1 MKRLMPNLSIHQ
13 RVLLGVYVVVLLFAM
28 AGGISILTAG
38 RSSAGLKAVSSDRY
52 PALKEASQLSQTFDA
67 LGEVLYSAA
76 NLGDTDKLNQAGDLS
91 KQFRTALTSLKG
103 RQGADVDQLD
113 AIQAEFDNNVRMGL
127 EIANSMIA
135 GKLDQVQSVMERY
148 AASTQQ
154 MKGMLSSYLETSEKG
169 FEGSLQS
176 MSSGLNKARSVM
188 IWALLATMV
197 IGALIAWSLARSI
210 VGPIMRVS
218 EAIDEIA
225 QGRGDLTRRIDRGSN
240 DELGQLA
247 RHFNTLLDKLHEIIG
262 QVATVSADISQ
273 STETIA
279 RQNSQMAD
287 GAQNQSAQALKIAAA
302 MEEMNATVSEVSKN
316 SAVAAD
322 SAREAMNIATKG
334 GDVVQQT
341 INGMKVLAERVTQS
355 ANTIHQLGAN
365 TDKIGEIVLVIDEIA
380 DQTNLLALNA
390 AIEAARA
397 GDQGRGFSVVADE
410 VRKLAERTT
419 QATKEIA
426 TMISAIQKE
435 TNSVVEMMNASR
447 AEAEKETTLVNE
459 SGEALSN
466 IIEVIS
472 SVTDMVEQIAT
483 AAREQA
489 IATDEIT
496 TNIEGIATVTEETSK
511 GVQQSAEAG
520 QQLNRMAS
528 DLKSVVGQFRLR
540 ERGAAVQ
547 GMAGPGTPGHGHEA
561 GPGGEA
567 HELAEPSAPVEA
579 PGPAREVAA

>member
-1 MKRLMPNLSIHQ
+1 MSSPMPNLSIHQ
-13 RVLLGVYVVVLLFAM
+13 RVLLGVYAVILVFAV

-38 RSSAGLKAVSSDRY
+38 RSVEGLKNVAAQDY
-52 PALKEASQLSQTFDA
+52 PALKQAAQLSQSFDE
-67 LGEVLYSAA
+67 LGDVLYTAA
-76 NLGDTDKLNQAGDLS
+76 NLGDTDKLTRA
-91 KQFRTALTSLKG
+91 TAVATRIRANLDALKEYP
-103 RQGADVDQLD
+103 GADTARL
-113 AIQAEFDNNVRMGL
+113 ALIAGRFDENLAMGI
-127 EIANSMIA
+127 EIANGMIA
-135 GKLDQVQSVMERY
+135 GRIEEIQPRMEPY
-148 AASTQQ
+148 AASTRD
-154 MKGMLSSYLETSEKG
+154 MKAMLEQYLAGAESH
-169 FEGSLQS
+169 FEGGLAD
-176 MSSGLNKARSVM
+176 MRSGLTTARWVM
-188 IWALLATMV
+188 IWALIGTLV
-197 IGALIAWSLARSI
+197 IGTAVAWRLSRTI
-210 VGPIMRVS
+210 VGPIRHVS
-218 EAIDEIA
+218 EAIREIA
-225 QGRGDLTRRIDRGSN
+225 RGRGDLTRRLADGRG
-240 DELGQLA
+240 DELGELSA
-247 RHFNTLLDKLHEIIG
+247 HFNNLLDKLHEIIG
-262 QVATVSADISQ
+262 QVAGASMDISQ
-273 STETIA
+273 ATETIA
-279 RQNSQMAD
+279 RQNAHMAD

-322 SAREAMNIATKG
+322 SARQAMTIATKG

-341 INGMKVLAERVTQS
+341 INGMQVLAERVTQS

-435 TNSVVEMMNASR
+435 TNCVVEMMNASR

-520 QQLNRMAS
+520 QQLNRMAT
-528 DLKSVVGQFRLR
+528 DLKAVVGQFRLR
-540 ERGAAVQ
+540 QAAQ
-547 GMAGPGTPGHGHEA
+547 AGPTESGGIAHEA
-561 GPGGEA
+561 
-567 HELAEPSAPVEA
+567 
-579 PGPAREVAA
+579 AA

>member
-1 MKRLMPNLSIHQ
+1 MKRMIPNLSIHQ
-13 RVLLGVYVVVLLFAM
+13 RVLLGVYVVVLLFAI
-28 AGGISILTAG
+28 AGGISIFTAD
-38 RSSAGLKAVSSDRY
+38 RSSSGLKTVATDHY
-52 PALKEASQLSQTFDA
+52 PALKEASNLSQTFDG
-67 LGEVLYSAA
+67 LGEVLYAAA
-76 NLGDTDKLNQAGDLS
+76 NLGDADKLKRADDLA
-91 KQFRTALTSLKG
+91 KEFRTTLTTLKG
-103 RQGADVDQLD
+103 RQAADPARLD
-113 AIQAEFDNNVRMGL
+113 AIQAEFDNNLRMGL

-154 MKGMLSSYLETSEKG
+154 MKGMLSSYLETSEKR
-169 FEGSLQS
+169 FESSLEG
-176 MSSGLNKARSVM
+176 MRSGLHASRSVM
-188 IWALLATMV
+188 VWALLATMI
-197 IGALIAWSLARSI
+197 IGGLIAWGLSRSI
-210 VGPIMRVS
+210 VRPILQVS
-218 EAIDEIA
+218 QAIDEIA
-225 QGRGDLTRRIDRGSN
+225 QGRGDLTRRIPHVRN

-247 RHFNTLLDKLHEIIG
+247 DNFNTLLDKLHEIIG

-273 STETIA
+273 STETIS

-528 DLKSVVGQFRLR
+528 DLKAVVGQFRLR
-540 ERGAAVQ
+540 GHGGHAD
-547 GMAGPGTPGHGHEA
+547 GPMGGDGPGH
-561 GPGGEA
+561 
-567 HELAEPSAPVEA
+567 APEMHDA
-579 PGPAREVAA
+579 PREVAA

>member
-1 MKRLMPNLSIHQ
+1 MSSPMPNLSIHQ
-13 RVLLGVYVVVLLFAM
+13 RVLLGVYAVILVFAV

-38 RSSAGLKAVSSDRY
+38 RSVEGLKNVAAQDY
-52 PALKEASQLSQTFDA
+52 PALKQAAQLSQSFDE
-67 LGEVLYSAA
+67 LGDVLYTAA
-76 NLGDTDKLNQAGDLS
+76 NLGDTDKLTRATAVATR
-91 KQFRTALTSLKG
+91 FRAN
-103 RQGADVDQLD
+103 LD
-113 AIQAEFDNNVRMGL
+113 ALKAYPDADTARLKLIAGRFDENLNMGL
-127 EIANSMIA
+127 EIANGMIA
-135 GKLDQVQSVMERY
+135 GRMEEIQPRMEPY
-148 AASTQQ
+148 ANSTRD
-154 MKGMLSSYLETSEKG
+154 MKAMLEQYLAGAEAH
-169 FEGSLQS
+169 FEG
-176 MSSGLNKARSVM
+176 GLADMRDGLTTARWVM
-188 IWALLATMV
+188 IWSLLGTLVVGTAVALRLSRT
-197 IGALIAWSLARSI
+197 I
-210 VGPIMRVS
+210 VGPIRHVS
-218 EAIDEIA
+218 EAIREIA
-225 QGRGDLTRRIDRGSN
+225 KGRGDLTRRLADGRG
-240 DELGQLA
+240 DELGELSN
-247 RHFNTLLDKLHEIIG
+247 HFNNLLDKLHEIIG
-262 QVATVSADISQ
+262 QVAGASMDISQ
-273 STETIA
+273 ATETIA
-279 RQNSQMAD
+279 RQNAHMAD

-322 SAREAMNIATKG
+322 SARQAMTIATKG

-341 INGMKVLAERVTQS
+341 INGMQVLAERVTQS

-435 TNSVVEMMNASR
+435 TNCVVEMMNASR

-520 QQLNRMAS
+520 QQLNRMAT
-528 DLKSVVGQFRLR
+528 DLKAVVGQFRLR
-540 ERGAAVQ
+540 QAAQ
-547 GMAGPGTPGHGHEA
+547 SGPTGPVPHEA
-561 GPGGEA
+561 
-567 HELAEPSAPVEA
+567 
-579 PGPAREVAA
+579 AA

>member
-1 MKRLMPNLSIHQ
+1 MKSPMPSLSIHQ
-13 RVLLGVYVVVLLFAM
+13 RVLLGVYGVILVFSV

-38 RSSAGLKAVSSDRY
+38 RSVEGLKAVAAEDY
-52 PALKEASQLSQTFDA
+52 PALKQAAVLTQSFDE
-67 LGEVLYSAA
+67 LGEVLYTAA
-76 NLGDTDKLNQAGDLS
+76 NLGDTDKLTRASSVATRIHTTLEALQAYPDAD
-91 KQFRTALTSLKG
+91 TARLQVIAQ
-103 RQGADVDQLD
+103 R
-113 AIQAEFDNNVRMGL
+113 FDENLEMGL
-127 EIANSMIA
+127 EIANGMIA
-135 GKLDQVQSVMERY
+135 GRIEEIQPHMEPY
-148 AASTQQ
+148 ANSTRDL
-154 MKGMLSSYLETSEKG
+154 KGMLAAYQTNAESR
-169 FEGSLQS
+169 FEAGLAQ
-176 MSSGLNKARSVM
+176 MRSGLATARAVM
-188 IWALLATMV
+188 IWALIGTLV
-197 IGALIAWSLARSI
+197 IGTVVAWRLSRTI
-210 VGPIMRVS
+210 VGPIRHVS
-218 EAIDEIA
+218 EAIREIA
-225 QGRGDLTRRIDRGSN
+225 RGRGDLTRRLSTNQR
-240 DELGQLA
+240 DELGELA
-247 RHFNTLLDKLHEIIG
+247 GHFNNLLDKLHEIIG
-262 QVATVSADISQ
+262 QVAGASLDISQ
-273 STETIA
+273 ATETIA
-279 RQNSQMAD
+279 RQNAHMAD

-322 SAREAMNIATKG
+322 SAREAMHIATKG

-341 INGMKVLAERVTQS
+341 INGMQVLAERVTQS

-419 QATKEIA
+419 HATKEIA

-435 TNSVVEMMNASR
+435 TNRVVEMMNASR

-466 IIEVIS
+466 IIDVIS

-520 QQLNRMAS
+520 QQLNRMAT

-540 ERGAAVQ
+540 QAADAPAATVPH
-547 GMAGPGTPGHGHEA
+547 APAPHEA
-561 GPGGEA
+561 GAEA
-567 HELAEPSAPVEA
+567 A
-579 PGPAREVAA
+579 

>member
-1 MKRLMPNLSIHQ
+1 
-13 RVLLGVYVVVLLFAM
+13 
-28 AGGISILTAG
+28 
-38 RSSAGLKAVSSDRY
+38 
-52 PALKEASQLSQTFDA
+52 
-67 LGEVLYSAA
+67 
-76 NLGDTDKLNQAGDLS
+76 
-91 KQFRTALTSLKG
+91 
-103 RQGADVDQLD
+103 
-113 AIQAEFDNNVRMGL
+113 
-127 EIANSMIA
+127 
-135 GKLDQVQSVMERY
+135 
-148 AASTQQ
+148 
-154 MKGMLSSYLETSEKG
+154 
-169 FEGSLQS
+169 
-176 MSSGLNKARSVM
+176 
-188 IWALLATMV
+188 
-197 IGALIAWSLARSI
+197 
-210 VGPIMRVS
+210 
-218 EAIDEIA
+218 
-225 QGRGDLTRRIDRGSN
+225 
-240 DELGQLA
+240 
-247 RHFNTLLDKLHEIIG
+247 
-262 QVATVSADISQ
+262 
-273 STETIA
+273 
-279 RQNSQMAD
+279 
-287 GAQNQSAQALKIAAA
+287 
-302 MEEMNATVSEVSKN
+302 
-316 SAVAAD
+316 
-322 SAREAMNIATKG
+322 
-334 GDVVQQT
+334 VQQT

-528 DLKSVVGQFRLR
+528 DLKAVVGQFRLR
-540 ERGAAVQ
+540 
-547 GMAGPGTPGHGHEA
+547 GHGGSVYPEGPPSGDGHAEA
-561 GPGGEA
+561 EA
-567 HELAEPSAPVEA
+567 HAPS
-579 PGPAREVAA
+579 REVAA

>member
-1 MKRLMPNLSIHQ
+1 MKSPMPSMSIHQ
-13 RVLLGVYVVVLLFAM
+13 RVLFGVYAVILVFSV
-28 AGGISILTAG
+28 AGAISILTAG
-38 RSSAGLKAVSSDRY
+38 RSVEGLKRVAAQDY
-52 PALKEASQLSQTFDA
+52 PALKQAALLSQSFDE
-67 LGEVLYSAA
+67 LGDVLYTAA
-76 NLGDTDKLNQAGDLS
+76 NLGDTEKLS
-91 KQFRTALTSLKG
+91 KATAVATRFRAALDTLRG
-103 RQGADVDQLD
+103 YPGADTAQLQ
-113 AIQAEFDNNVRMGL
+113 AIAQRFDENLAMGL
-127 EIANSMIA
+127 EIANGMIA
-135 GKLDQVQSVMERY
+135 GKVQEIQPRMEPY
-148 AASTQQ
+148 AVSTHA
-154 MKGMLSSYLETSEKG
+154 MKAMLEKYLSTSEAR
-169 FEGSLQS
+169 FEG
-176 MSSGLNKARSVM
+176 GLADMRDGLSTSRQVM
-188 IWALLATMV
+188 IWAILGTLLVGTFVAVRLSRT
-197 IGALIAWSLARSI
+197 I
-210 VGPIMRVS
+210 VGPIRNLS
-218 EAIDEIA
+218 EAIGEIA
-225 QGRGDLTRRIDRGSN
+225 QGRGDLTRRLDTDQK
-240 DELGQLA
+240 DELGELA
-247 RHFNTLLDKLHEIIG
+247 GHFNSLLDKLHEIIG
-262 QVATVSADISQ
+262 QVASASLDISQ
-273 STETIA
+273 ATETIA
-279 RQNSQMAD
+279 RQNAHMAD

-322 SAREAMNIATKG
+322 SARQAMHIATKG
-334 GDVVQQT
+334 GEVVQQT
-341 INGMKVLAERVTQS
+341 INGMQVLAERVTQS

-435 TNSVVEMMNASR
+435 TNCVVEMMNSSR

-466 IIEVIS
+466 IIDVIS

-520 QQLNRMAS
+520 HQLNRMAT

-540 ERGAAVQ
+540 EAA
-547 GMAGPGTPGHGHEA
+547 A
-561 GPGGEA
+561 
-567 HELAEPSAPVEA
+567 
-579 PGPAREVAA
+579 

>member
-1 MKRLMPNLSIHQ
+1 MQRLTPTLSIHQ
-13 RVLLGVYVVVLLFAM
+13 RVLLGVYVVVLLFAG
-28 AGGISILTAG
+28 AAGISIFTAN
-38 RSSAGLKAVSSDRY
+38 SSIHGLKSVANEHY
-52 PALKEASQLSQTFDA
+52 PALTEASKLSQTFDEM
-67 LGEVLYSAA
+67 GEVLYAAA
-76 NLGDTDKLNQAGDLS
+76 NLGDADRLKRASDLG
-91 KQFRTALTSLKG
+91 KRFRTTVDTLKG
-103 RQGADVDQLD
+103 REGADADRLQTI
-113 AIQAEFDNNVRMGL
+113 ATRFDENLAMGL
-127 EIANSMIA
+127 QIANSMIA
-135 GKLDQVQSVMERY
+135 GNLDEIPTVMERY
-148 AASTQQ
+148 AASTQE
-154 MKGMLSSYLETSEKG
+154 MKALLSGYLEWSEAS
-169 FEGSLQS
+169 FEGNLED
-176 MSSGLNKARSVM
+176 MRSGLTTAKSIM
-188 IWALLATMV
+188 IWTLLLTMV
-197 IGALIAWSLARSI
+197 VGALVAWQLSRSI
-210 VGPIMRVS
+210 VGPIRRVS
-218 EAIDEIA
+218 DAINEIG
-225 QGRGDLTRRIDRGSN
+225 QGRGDLTKRIGAAN
-240 DELGQLA
+240 KDELGELA
-247 RHFNTLLDKLHEIIG
+247 LHFDTLLDKLHEIIG
-262 QVATVSADISQ
+262 QVAGVSADISQ

-279 RQNSQMAD
+279 RQNSQMAE

-322 SAREAMNIATKG
+322 SAREAMTIATKG
-334 GDVVQQT
+334 GEVVQQT
-341 INGMKVLAERVTQS
+341 INGMRVLAERVTQS

-466 IIEVIS
+466 IIDVIS

-528 DLKSVVGQFRLR
+528 DLKAVVGQFRLR
-540 ERGAAVQ
+540 HATGT
-547 GMAGPGTPGHGHEA
+547 GM
-561 GPGGEA
+561 
-567 HELAEPSAPVEA
+567 EPPVPMAPMAPEA
-579 PGPAREVAA
+579 PAGEVAA

>member
-1 MKRLMPNLSIHQ
+1 MKSPMPNLSIHQ
-13 RVLLGVYVVVLLFAM
+13 RVLLGVYGVILVFSV

-38 RSSAGLKAVSSDRY
+38 RSVEGLKAVAARDY
-52 PALKEASQLSQTFDA
+52 PALKQAALLSQSFDE
-67 LGEVLYSAA
+67 LGEILYTAA
-76 NLGDTDKLNQAGDLS
+76 NLGDTEKLTKAS
-91 KQFRTALTSLKG
+91 TVAARFRATLDALKAYP
-103 RQGADVDQLD
+103 GADTARLQIIAQRFD
-113 AIQAEFDNNVRMGL
+113 ANMAMGL
-127 EIANSMIA
+127 EIANGMIA
-135 GKLDQVQSVMERY
+135 GRLEEIQPRMEPY
-148 AASTQQ
+148 ANSTKDL
-154 MKGMLSSYLETSEKG
+154 KGMLGAYLTSAESS
-169 FEGSLQS
+169 FEGGLAD
-176 MSSGLNKARSVM
+176 MRSGLTTARWVM
-188 IWALLATMV
+188 IWALFGTLV
-197 IGALIAWSLARSI
+197 IGTFVAWRLSRTI
-210 VGPIMRVS
+210 VGPIRNVS
-218 EAIDEIA
+218 EAIREIA
-225 QGRGDLTRRIDRGSN
+225 RGRGDLTQRLDTGQR
-240 DELGQLA
+240 DELGELA
-247 RHFNTLLDKLHEIIG
+247 NHFNNLLDKLHEIIG
-262 QVATVSADISQ
+262 QVAGASMDISQ
-273 STETIA
+273 ATETIA
-279 RQNSQMAD
+279 RQNAHMAD

-322 SAREAMNIATKG
+322 SAREAMHIATKG

-341 INGMKVLAERVTQS
+341 INGMQVLAERVTQS

-435 TNSVVEMMNASR
+435 TNAVVEMMNSSR

-466 IIEVIS
+466 IIDVIS

-520 QQLNRMAS
+520 QQLNRMAT
-528 DLKSVVGQFRLR
+528 DLKAVVGQFRLR
-540 ERGAAVQ
+540 QTAGGHAA
-547 GMAGPGTPGHGHEA
+547 AHAAPAPDTEA
-561 GPGGEA
+561 
-567 HELAEPSAPVEA
+567 
-579 PGPAREVAA
+579 AA